1 MSALMMNQPQKQSSD
16 FCPKNK
22 KLSVVLIGD
31 SCIDEYQYG
40 VVDRISPE
48 APIPIF
54 CPKDVELK
62 KGMAANVENNL
73 SALGVEVK
81 TYFSDQSKKIRM
93 IDSRSKQHIL
103 RVDYDKQCSPVD
115 FKKIDLHDADAIVIS
130 DYNKGTVT
138 YELIDQLRSS
148 CDLPIFIDTKK
159 VDLAQ
164 FAGCVVKINE
174 VEYKN
179 RISDAENM
187 IVTYGGSHVTHGLDV
202 YQVPTVPVFDVCG
215 AGDTFFAALVYQYLM
230 TQCMKQ
236 AIEFAISAAA
246 ITVQHLGVYAP
257 KLKEIE

>member
-1 MSALMMNQPQKQSSD
+1 MMNQQQKQSSD
-16 FCPKNK
+16 FFPKNK

-54 CPKDVELK
+54 CPKNVEYK

-73 SALGVEVK
+73 SALGVAVK
-81 TYFSDQSKKIRM
+81 TYFSDQSIKIRM
-93 IDSRSKQHIL
+93 IDSRTKQHIL

-115 FKKIDLHDADAIVIS
+115 VKEIDLHDADAIVIS

-138 YELIDQLRSS
+138 YELIDQLRRS

-164 FAGCVVKINE
+164 FAGCIVKINE

-187 IVTYGGSHVTHGLDV
+187 IVTHGGSHVVHGQDS

-215 AGDTFFAALVYQYLM
+215 AGDTFFAALVYQYL
-230 TQCMKQ
+230 TTRCMKQ
-236 AIEFAISAAA
+236 AIEFAIKAAA
-246 ITVQHLGVYAP
+246 VTVQHLGVYAP